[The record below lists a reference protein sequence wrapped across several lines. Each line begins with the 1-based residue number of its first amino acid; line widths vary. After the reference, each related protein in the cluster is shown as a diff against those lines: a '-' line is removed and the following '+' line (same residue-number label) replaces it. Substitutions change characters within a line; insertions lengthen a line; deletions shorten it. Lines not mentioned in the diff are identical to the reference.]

1 MLDNQVRILS
11 LNCWGLKYISTERE
25 ARITAISERLREC
38 SHYDIVALQELWVD
52 RDYEHIKA
60 AVAHFLPHTKRFYS
74 GILAG
79 PGLVV
84 FSRWPIAH
92 SSVFRFPLNGRPS
105 AFFRGDWYV
114 GKSVGF
120 CIIDH
125 PSGLK
130 IDVFNAHL
138 HAPYGTGDAAY
149 TCHRTSQA
157 WEMARL
163 AARASETGHVV
174 FAVGDLNSRPGTL
187 MHQLFERTGRLSDAW
202 VTCHGEYEGNIAS
215 LSPEDQILL
224 AGVTSDSQLNT
235 WRVNYAKERAK
246 RLDYIFYD
254 ETTAAPSEC
263 KVVFTEPIPNIG
275 SVSDHFGIE
284 GSFVIHTPTPR
295 QCDTDVEGSLT
306 MFEQILMMITEYKPV
321 AKWQASWRIW
331 HFWLS
336 NATVVGMMVAIWW
349 AAKSGRAYVG
359 FIFTTATA
367 LIMTVG
373 VIQGLIGYLFGW
385 AETRALK
392 EFEDEIWMARTYLAP
407 TKAL

>member
-1 MLDNQVRILS
+1 MADNQVRILS
-11 LNCWGLKYISTERE
+11 LNCWGLKHLSRNRE
-25 ARITAISERLREC
+25 ARITAIAERLRD
-38 SHYDIVALQELWVD
+38 SHEYDIVALQEVWVD
-52 RDYEHIKA
+52 RDYEQLKS
-60 AVAHFLPHTKRFYS
+60 AVAHFLPHSKRFYS

-79 PGLVV
+79 PGLTV
-84 FSRWPIAH
+84 FSRWPIEH

-130 IDVFNAHL
+130 IDLLNAHL

-163 AARASETGHVV
+163 ARRASETGHVV

-187 MHQLFERTGRLSDAW
+187 MHQLFEQTGRLSDAW
-202 VTCHGEYEGNIAS
+202 LALRGEYQGNIAELS
-215 LSPEDQILL
+215 LEDQILV

-235 WRVNYAKERAK
+235 WRTHYAKERAK
-246 RLDYIFYD
+246 RLDYIFFD
-254 ETTAAPSEC
+254 ETTATPTQCA
-263 KVVFTEPIPNIG
+263 VVFTEPIPDVG

-284 GSFVIHTPTPR
+284 ASFQVHSPGPR
-295 QCDTDVEGSLT
+295 STAPDVSEMAS
-306 MFEQILMMITEYKPV
+306 MYDQILMMITEYKSV
-321 AKWQASWRIW
+321 AKWQSTWRIW

-336 NATVVGMMVAIWW
+336 NLVIVGLLIAVWW
-349 AAKSGRAYVG
+349 AAKSNRAYVG
-359 FIFTTATA
+359 FIFIFATA
-367 LIMTVG
+367 LIMATGIV
-373 VIQGLIGYLFGW
+373 QGLMGFLFGR

-392 EFEDEIWMARTYLAP
+392 EFEDEIWMARNYLVP
-407 TKAL
+407 SKRQ